1 MDKDQF
7 LMELYEEAYEIGISD
22 EQMGKLKEIANED
35 DSFNR
40 AMVAKILVNSES
52 EEGEEI
58 LLKLTHDKDSLVR
71 AEACDSLCIGE
82 TMETYERL
90 RKLSEKDRVG
100 LVRGYATISLSDI
113 SEGLNLY
120 TALYKMGKREYL
132 KQLVQLF
139 DAPRY
144 QNRGAVANSL
154 GEILDETNEKEI
166 LKILLEHK
174 KTEKSYLV
182 VSIIENLIKEYE
194 EYCRYDDEY
203 NDEEV

>member
-82 TMETYERL
+82 TMETY
-90 RKLSEKDRVG
+90 
-100 LVRGYATISLSDI
+100 
-113 SEGLNLY
+113 
-120 TALYKMGKREYL
+120 
-132 KQLVQLF
+132 
-139 DAPRY
+139 
-144 QNRGAVANSL
+144 
-154 GEILDETNEKEI
+154 
-166 LKILLEHK
+166 
-174 KTEKSYLV
+174 
-182 VSIIENLIKEYE
+182 
-194 EYCRYDDEY
+194 
-203 NDEEV
+203 